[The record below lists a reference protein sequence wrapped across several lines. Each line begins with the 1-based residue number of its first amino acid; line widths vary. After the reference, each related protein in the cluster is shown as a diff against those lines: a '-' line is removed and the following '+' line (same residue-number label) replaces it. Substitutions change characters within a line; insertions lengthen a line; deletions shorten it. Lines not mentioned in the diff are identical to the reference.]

1 MLRLDLEDE
10 RELSEARPDSRIDEI
25 LKPLHDH
32 ICKPTLALLDAA
44 EDTSERPAGPHY
56 LQDFS
61 RTPPFCSC
69 PDHVKRG
76 GAHDPCKHVKAAT
89 LYRLRG
95 EDAAT
100 TASHELVSYLRA
112 RGVAGTAVEIM
123 TIVRARLAQVESA
136 MALPSAEI
144 WCPAMRWFPSL
155 DFRPAVR
162 NVSSIVRPGPERREI
177 KLRQNW
183 RKQVDMCRPVSLKG
197 AAHRGGGARRR
208 GPERAV
214 GHNGGALARAK
225 RIEEQRAKR
234 AQTAKKRQ
242 KSKRVR
248 VVAAARQVCTGQVQ
262 LSLGSVRSAAA
273 TRLRQAPVSAPQI
286 SAFMARAQA
295 AAGKLFT
302 F

>member
-44 EDTSERPAGPHY
+44 EDASERPVGPHY

-112 RGVAGTAVEIM
+112 RGVAGTAAEIM
-123 TIVRARLAQVESA
+123 TIVRARLPLCRGSQ
-136 MALPSAEI
+136 PSQRL
-144 WCPAMRWFPSL
+144 CKRHTGPG
-155 DFRPAVR
+155 
-162 NVSSIVRPGPERREI
+162 SS
-177 KLRQNW
+177 
-183 RKQVDMCRPVSLKG
+183 CCS
-197 AAHRGGGARRR
+197 
-208 GPERAV
+208 
-214 GHNGGALARAK
+214 
-225 RIEEQRAKR
+225 
-234 AQTAKKRQ
+234 
-242 KSKRVR
+242 
-248 VVAAARQVCTGQVQ
+248 
-262 LSLGSVRSAAA
+262 
-273 TRLRQAPVSAPQI
+273 
-286 SAFMARAQA
+286 
-295 AAGKLFT
+295 
-302 F
+302 

>member
-1 MLRLDLEDE
+1 
-10 RELSEARPDSRIDEI
+10 
-25 LKPLHDH
+25 
-32 ICKPTLALLDAA
+32 
-44 EDTSERPAGPHY
+44 
-56 LQDFS
+56 
-61 RTPPFCSC
+61 
-69 PDHVKRG
+69 
-76 GAHDPCKHVKAAT
+76 
-89 LYRLRG
+89 
-95 EDAAT
+95 
-100 TASHELVSYLRA
+100 
-112 RGVAGTAVEIM
+112 
-123 TIVRARLAQVESA
+123 
-136 MALPSAEI
+136 
-144 WCPAMRWFPSL
+144 
-155 DFRPAVR
+155 
-162 NVSSIVRPGPERREI
+162 
-177 KLRQNW
+177 
-183 RKQVDMCRPVSLKG
+183 MCRPVSLKG

-273 TRLRQAPVSAPQI
+273 AGVRQAPVSAPQI

>member
-1 MLRLDLEDE
+1 
-10 RELSEARPDSRIDEI
+10 
-25 LKPLHDH
+25 
-32 ICKPTLALLDAA
+32 
-44 EDTSERPAGPHY
+44 
-56 LQDFS
+56 
-61 RTPPFCSC
+61 
-69 PDHVKRG
+69 
-76 GAHDPCKHVKAAT
+76 
-89 LYRLRG
+89 
-95 EDAAT
+95 
-100 TASHELVSYLRA
+100 
-112 RGVAGTAVEIM
+112 
-123 TIVRARLAQVESA
+123 
-136 MALPSAEI
+136 
-144 WCPAMRWFPSL
+144 MRWFPSL

-273 TRLRQAPVSAPQI
+273 AGVRQAPVSAPQI